1 MPSEITITGAI
12 VAFVLISLV
21 VAGVSLIVTAV
32 LVLHNQATAS
42 LEREALAARQIIL
55 VLNGTVINSTTLRI
69 NFTVKGVSL
78 IPLTAMQVVVKY
90 VNTLNETETYLLDYG
105 NRPGW
110 LLNAIYVGNTT
121 RPLSS
126 GNYLAPGEKAEI
138 TISLPTPSSLT
149 QSILVILVS
158 PTGSKGEYALG

>member
-12 VAFVLISLV
+12 VAFVFISLI
-21 VAGVSLIVTAV
+21 VAGISLIVTAI

-42 LEREALAARQIIL
+42 LEREALAAHQMLLI
-55 VLNGTVINSTTLRI
+55 LNGTIINSTTLKV
-69 NFTVKGVSL
+69 NFTVRGVSL

-105 NRPGW
+105 SKPGW
-110 LLNAIYVGNTT
+110 ILNAIYVGNTT
-121 RPLSS
+121 RTLSS

-138 TISLPTPSSLT
+138 TVTLPTPSSDT
-149 QSILVILVS
+149 QPILVILVS
-158 PTGSKGEYALG
+158 PSGSKGEYALG

>member
-12 VAFVLISLV
+12 VAFVLISLI

-42 LEREALAARQIIL
+42 LEKEALAAHQMIL
-55 VLNGTVINSTTLRI
+55 ILNGTVINSTALRI

-78 IPLTAMQVVVKY
+78 IPLTAMQVVVRY

-105 NRPGW
+105 SSPGW
-110 LLNAIYVGNTT
+110 LLDTIYVGNTT
-121 RPLSS
+121 RTLSS
-126 GNYLAPGEKAEI
+126 GDYLAPGEKAEI
-138 TISLPTPSSLT
+138 TIILPTPSSST
-149 QSILVILVS
+149 QPILVILVS
-158 PTGSKGEYALG
+158 PSGSKGEYALG